1 MQMFTFFPS
10 LQAPYS
16 LPGLWRSISLAQKPG
31 LPFERTSSTHVASW
45 GVIHG
50 AVSEEVVLRELHEN
64 PYKLGRLWLKPPC
77 CDIPFFC
84 SLLCVFQS
92 LRCVWLFVTP
102 MDYSL
107 PGSSVHGIFQA
118 RIQEWVA
125 ISYSRGS
132 FWPGDWTCVSCLSC
146 ICRRILY
153 HCTNW
158 AAPGNHIKVVMNL
171 TCC

>member
-50 AVSEEVVLRELHEN
+50 AVSEEVILRELHEN
-64 PYKLGRLWLKPPC
+64 PYKLGRWWLKPPC

-84 SLLCVFQS
+84 SLLCVCS
-92 LRCVWLFVTP
+92 VTQMCLTLCDP
-102 MDYSL
+102 HGLWPARLLCPWNFSGKNTGVSCHFLLQGIFLTWGLNLCLLPLLHLKEYSL
-107 PGSSVHGIFQA
+107 PLHHLGSP
-118 RIQEWVA
+118 W
-125 ISYSRGS
+125 
-132 FWPGDWTCVSCLSC
+132 
-146 ICRRILY
+146 
-153 HCTNW
+153 
-158 AAPGNHIKVVMNL
+158 
-171 TCC
+171 

>member
-50 AVSEEVVLRELHEN
+50 AVSEEVILRELHEN
-64 PYKLGRLWLKPPC
+64 PYKLGRWWLKPPC

-84 SLLCVFQS
+84 SLLCVCS
-92 LRCVWLFVTP
+92 VTQMCLTLCDP
-102 MDYSL
+102 HGLWPARLLCPWNFSGKNTGVSCHFLLQGIFLTWGLNLCLLPLLHLQEDSL
-107 PGSSVHGIFQA
+107 PLHHLGSP
-118 RIQEWVA
+118 W
-125 ISYSRGS
+125 
-132 FWPGDWTCVSCLSC
+132 
-146 ICRRILY
+146 
-153 HCTNW
+153 
-158 AAPGNHIKVVMNL
+158 
-171 TCC
+171 